1 MAIYVHFNNFVEIV
15 VRPMQRENSLAT
27 RYEELLRRLAAEIT
41 KLRGV
46 ENLDVRA
53 DGVTHLVGVEL
64 TVGHLGGLTHAIHYV
79 VSESVAEPGMA
90 R

>member
-1 MAIYVHFNNFVEIV
+1 MRLNFPRKNGDFSVSILAIYANFNKFVEIV

-53 DGVTHLVGVEL
+53 DGVTQ
-64 TVGHLGGLTHAIHYV
+64 
-79 VSESVAEPGMA
+79 
-90 R
+90 